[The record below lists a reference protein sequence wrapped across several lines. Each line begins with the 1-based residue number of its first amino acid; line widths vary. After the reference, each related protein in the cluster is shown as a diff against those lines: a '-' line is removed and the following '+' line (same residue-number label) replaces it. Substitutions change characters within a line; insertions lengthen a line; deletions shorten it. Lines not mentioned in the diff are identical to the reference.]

1 MKNLCLVLLPFLF
14 FGSFVAAED
23 ELQFELEERLSEL
36 IEQHEE
42 KKFSLSEMEDELEEV
57 SSEGDDFVEAL
68 LEAEI
73 EGLADWI
80 EQNTESLEELSQ
92 IVESEDLEEEEKES
106 SFQTGIERHHR
117 RNQVLDL
124 EFESHR
130 LEVELQLLEEEGEEE
145 GADRLESRLDRLNER
160 IEKTK
165 EIHAKWEQVAV
176 VRGAGEHE
184 RAEEL
189 GNALWIEERD
199 LALSVELAGRKLEV
213 SEHRRHADEL
223 AREVE
228 KVGEIIALSSEMQ
241 KQTNVRLAE
250 WTEFKETLK
259 KSKGEARHALVEQ
272 YHRSEEKFHLQKEI
286 MNLRKELVFTE
297 SDDQQEETEEL
308 ESIIGEL
315 EQEILELDEGIER

>member
-1 MKNLCLVLLPFLF
+1 M
-14 FGSFVAAED
+14 
-23 ELQFELEERLSEL
+23 SEL

-42 KKFSLSEMEDELEEV
+42 KKVSLGEMEDELEEER
-57 SSEGDDFVEAL
+57 SEGDDFVQAL
-68 LEAEI
+68 VEAEI
-73 EGLADWI
+73 EGLSDWI

-92 IVESEDLEEEEKES
+92 IVESQDLEEEEKES
-106 SFQTGIERHHR
+106 SFQAGIERHHR

-145 GADRLESRLDRLNER
+145 SADRLESRLDRLNER

-176 VRGAGEHE
+176 ARGDGEHQ

-199 LALSVELAGRKLEV
+199 LALSVEVAGRKLEV

-228 KVGEIIALSSEMQ
+228 KAGEIIALSSEMQ
-241 KQTNVRLAE
+241 KQTDMRLAE
-250 WTEFKETLK
+250 WTEFKKKLK
-259 KSKGEARHALVEQ
+259 KSEGEARHALIEQ
-272 YHRSEEKFHLQKEI
+272 YHRSEEKFHLQNEI

-297 SDDQQEETEEL
+297 SDDQEEETEEL
-308 ESIIGEL
+308 KSIIGEL
-315 EQEILELDEGIER
+315 EREILEIDEGIDR